1 MLDNFDSGDLL
12 YVDANGLEMQE
23 KTLNE
28 RREFSLNTSNLI
40 ASNFYP
46 ITSAISIRDQNSQ
59 NRRHL
64 TIMTERSHAASA
76 GLRGSNIEIMV

>member
-1 MLDNFDSGDLL
+1 MLSNFSSGGLL

-23 KTLNE
+23 KGLNE
-28 RREFSLNTSNLI
+28 RKEFNLSTSNLI

-46 ITSAISIRDQNSQ
+46 ITSAISIRDQHSQ
-59 NRRHL
+59 SRNHV